1 MKVELGKYHC
11 TITREK
17 GDPKVYNESL
27 LLHKIKL
34 ELIRQGHDVIK
45 KRMWKDG
52 HLMGDDKLQ
61 YIRSRNLSKKFQD
74 SHDFIMVYDGDWAI
88 RAMEKDYND
97 GRLVLNLE
105 HGDADSPNP
114 IWAKGGIGRGDE

>member
-1 MKVELGKYHC
+1 MKVELAKYHC
-11 TITREK
+11 IITREE
-17 GDPKVYNESL
+17 GDPKIYSESL
-27 LLHKIKL
+27 LLYKIKQ

-88 RAMEKDYND
+88 RAMETDYNN

-105 HGDADSPNP
+105 RGDENSPNP
-114 IWAKGGIGRGDE
+114 IYAKGGIGRGNE